1 MYRQIKYC
9 DNQMKMCY
17 FVLQFIVKQFVCFVL
32 VELIVEFMFQ
42 LSFVDLLLSFTHFKG
57 PFLDLLAN

>member
-1 MYRQIKYC
+1 
-9 DNQMKMCY
+9 MKMCY

-32 VELIVEFMFQ
+32 VELIVEFVFQ
-42 LSFVDLLLSFTHFKG
+42 LSFVDLLLSFTYFKG